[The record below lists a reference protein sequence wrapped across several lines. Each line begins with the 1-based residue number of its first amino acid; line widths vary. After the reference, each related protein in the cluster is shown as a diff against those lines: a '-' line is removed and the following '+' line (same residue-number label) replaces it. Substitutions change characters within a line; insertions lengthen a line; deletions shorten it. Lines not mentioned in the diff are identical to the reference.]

1 VFSKNK
7 KQYVNIL
14 RQNKQLKF
22 DYTTIQDTKILRQ
35 EQSSFLIT
43 DDNMPQDALY
53 KLDTLQKTIPH
64 TYLVSLFEGENQ
76 KIIQTSNIDV
86 IGYESVKLDK
96 NLSVIIP
103 KNEIISACRYFT
115 ASGIDF
121 ILSPFSIL
129 NEYTQDKGIK
139 NSLNVLVYNDV
150 VYIIILDALKQI
162 VHSEVKQ
169 LTPFEDIQDD
179 SFAQDDIV
187 GQKLYEEVHFLEIQ
201 QFLNEVTKEY
211 YEENEEVDFLENVD
225 FLYTLK
231 PLDDEQI
238 RSLYET
244 MMINI
249 NYKSINIE
257 DYINNLTIKENSK
270 DYNFTDA
277 RVKKESGNIFIWLV
291 LALISM
297 SLVTAVL
304 YYKMN
309 TNKKV
314 EQKQEVKTT
323 VEKKPQEILNKTPI
337 TPKIKEIIIKLP
349 NHNIIND
356 SILQNIHM
364 LFDVVPYDAV
374 LKDLEIN
381 KNSSIYVSNF
391 TADSKSLGDMQ
402 SKLLNIYKE
411 SKILLKH
418 KNKALVN
425 TILENNTLAEVS
437 KNIQFKK
444 YDKHDFMSTSKAT
457 QYITSKVPRGS
468 MINYISKDTKEYLTY
483 NFTIKSLVKNPK
495 EFFEFISSLNKQNVS
510 LSIEYPILFSSL
522 NNGLEVKYNIK
533 MYQQNK
539 KRVKPKK

>member
-1 VFSKNK
+1 MFSKNK

-323 VEKKPQEILNKTPI
+323 VEKKPQEVLNKTPI
-337 TPKIKEIIIKLP
+337 TPKMKEIIIKLP

-391 TADSKSLGDMQ
+391 TSDAKSLGDMQ
-402 SKLLNIYKE
+402 SKLLNVYKE